1 VAEKSFVIAVAGNPN
16 SGKTSL
22 FNKLT
27 GSNLKVGNWP
37 GVTVEKKEGK
47 VVRGGITFTFVDIP
61 GTYGISARSEDE
73 RIAMDFLMKE
83 KPDAVIVV
91 LDSANFNRNFYL
103 FTLIIEM
110 GLRVIPVLNMSDMA
124 EKRGITLHE
133 GRFSSIF
140 GVPFVKTVASSG
152 KGIPGLWKVLEKMG
166 DLEKPKHLPVYPKPV
181 EQAVGRLMA
190 QFPKLAGTRFQ
201 ALAILDGG
209 IVVLENEKLR
219 QVVSELQGEIEE
231 ELDRELDELIA
242 EKRYEF
248 VYSIAKECVER
259 RLSTEQKVALT
270 DRIDRFVTNRYLG
283 GPLFLFAMWLLFYL
297 VFTVGN
303 PFVDWI
309 NTGFGALSS
318 MVSGSSIFASF
329 VREGLISGVGAVLV
343 FVPNI
348 FILFFLIAVMEDS
361 GYLSRAAFVA
371 DRFMHALGL
380 HGKSFI
386 PMLLGF
392 GCNIPAVMAVR
403 TLENEKDRVLTAMAI
418 PYMSCSARLPVYLLF
433 VGIFFTRYQ
442 STVVFSLYLL
452 GIIIAIIVAR
462 VLRRIFFTN
471 AVSPLVMELPAY
483 HVPSL
488 KTAARSAGIRTA
500 FFIKKAGTFIFG
512 TVLVIW
518 VLASLPAGVPYASAQ
533 SIIGK
538 IGSAVAPVFHPAG
551 FDSWQAAVA
560 LIFGFLAKEV
570 VVGTFGVLYGGQA
583 ALSSA
588 IGVHFSAL
596 SAMSFMVMTLVYI
609 PCVATIAVIRR
620 EIGTKWATLS
630 VCISV
635 TLGYGLAVLVFQ
647 VGHLLGLG

>member
-1 VAEKSFVIAVAGNPN
+1 MDRNYVIAVAGNPN

-22 FNKLT
+22 FNRLT

-47 VVRGGITFTFVDIP
+47 VTRKDIEFTFVDIP

-73 RIAMDFLMKE
+73 RIAMDFLTKDR
-83 KPDAVIVV
+83 PDVVIVV

-103 FTLIIEM
+103 FTLILEM

-124 EKRGITLHE
+124 EKRGITLHADKL
-133 GRFSSIF
+133 SAIF
-140 GVPFVKTVASSG
+140 GIPFVKTVASRG
-152 KGIPGLWKVLEKMG
+152 KGISDLWEVLESIGEVKN
-166 DLEKPKHLPVYPKPV
+166 PTHLPVYPKPI
-181 EQAVGRLMA
+181 EAAIEKLMA
-190 QFPKLAGTRFQ
+190 HYPKEVNSRFR
-201 ALAILDGG
+201 ALGILDGG
-209 IVVLENEKLR
+209 IVISEEEKYR
-219 QVVSELQGEIEE
+219 RVITGLQGEIEE
-231 ELDRELDELIA
+231 ILNGELDELIA

-248 VYSIAKECVER
+248 VYSVAKECVKR
-259 RLSTEQKVALT
+259 RMSTEQKVALT

-283 GPLFLFAMWLLFYL
+283 GPLFLFAMWLLFFL

-309 NTGFGALSS
+309 NQGFSALASF
-318 MVSGSSIFASF
+318 VPGPGVFASF
-329 VREGLISGVGAVLV
+329 IREGLISGVGAVLV

-403 TLENEKDRVLTAMAI
+403 TLENEKDRVLTALAI

-433 VGIFFTRYQ
+433 AGIFFTRYQ
-442 STVVFSLYLL
+442 STVVFSLYIL
-452 GIIIAIIVAR
+452 GIIIAIVVAR
-462 VLRRIFFTN
+462 VLRRIFFTK

-483 HVPSL
+483 HVPSIR
-488 KTAARSAGIRTA
+488 TAARSAGIRTV
-500 FFIKKAGTFIFG
+500 FFIKKAGTFILG

-518 VLASLPAGVPYASAQ
+518 VLASLPAGVQYASAQ
-533 SIIGK
+533 SLIGR
-538 IGSAVAPVFHPAG
+538 IGSVVAPIFHPAG

-588 IGVHFSAL
+588 IGTHFSAL
-596 SAMSFMVMTLVYI
+596 SAMSFMVMTLIYI

-620 EIGTKWATLS
+620 EIGTKWAALS
-630 VCISV
+630 VGISV
-635 TLGYGLAVLVFQ
+635 TLGYLLAVLVFQ
-647 VGHLLGLG
+647 VGYLLGIG

>member
-1 VAEKSFVIAVAGNPN
+1 MADHSFVIAVAGNPN

-22 FNKLT
+22 FNQLT

-47 VVRGGITFTFVDIP
+47 VVRGDTVFTFVDIP

-73 RIAMDFLMKE
+73 RIAMDFLTKE
-83 KPDAVIVV
+83 RPDAVIVV
-91 LDSANFNRNFYL
+91 LDSANFNRNFYF
-103 FTLIIEM
+103 FTLIMEM
-110 GLRVIPVLNMSDMA
+110 GLAVIPVLNMSDMA
-124 EKRGITLHE
+124 EKRGITLHVD
-133 GRFSSIF
+133 RLSAIF
-140 GVPFVKTVASSG
+140 AVPFVKTVASRG
-152 KGIPGLWKVLEKMG
+152 KGIPELWKVLENIEQLKN
-166 DLEKPKHLPVYPKPV
+166 PKYLPVYPKPV
-181 EQAVGRLMA
+181 EEAVQKLMDK
-190 QFPKLAGTRFQ
+190 FPKQVVSRFH
-201 ALAILDGG
+201 ALGVLDGG
-209 IVVLENEKLR
+209 IVIPGNDRFRRIVT
-219 QVVSELQGEIEE
+219 ELQGKIEE
-231 ELDRELDELIA
+231 DSEVELDELIA

-248 VYSIAKECVER
+248 VYSIAKECVNR
-259 RLSTEQKVALT
+259 RLSTEQKAALT

-283 GPLFLFAMWLLFYL
+283 GPLFLFAMWLLFFL

-309 NTGFGALSS
+309 DQGFSVLASLVQGQGIFSS
-318 MVSGSSIFASF
+318 FI
-329 VREGLISGVGAVLV
+329 REGVISGVGAVLV

-348 FILFFLIAVMEDS
+348 YILFFLIALMEDS

-403 TLENEKDRVLTAMAI
+403 TLENEKDRILTALAI

-433 VGIFFTRYQ
+433 VGIFFTHNQ
-442 STVVFSLYLL
+442 STVVFSLYIL
-452 GIIIAIIVAR
+452 GIIVAIAVAR
-462 VLRRIFFTN
+462 VLRRIFFTK

-483 HVPSL
+483 HVPSI
-488 KTAARSAGIRTA
+488 KTAARSAGIRTTY
-500 FFIKKAGTFIFG
+500 FIKKAGTFIFG

-518 VLASLPAGVPYASAQ
+518 ILASLPLGVEYASAG
-533 SIIGK
+533 SVIGK
-538 IGSAVAPVFHPAG
+538 IGSAVAPIFHPAG

-570 VVGTFGVLYGGQA
+570 VVGTFGVLYGGQGT
-583 ALSSA
+583 LSSA
-588 IGVHFSAL
+588 LGSQFSAL
-596 SAMSFMVMTLVYI
+596 SAMSFMVMTLIYI

-620 EIGTKWATLS
+620 EIGTKWAALS
-630 VCISV
+630 VGISI
-635 TLGYGLAVLVFQ
+635 TLGYGLAVLIFQ
-647 VGHLLGLG
+647 VGRLLGMS